1 MVSGRVRGYC
11 RCETSEKVVMNN
23 FYYNLLS
30 LLGFGVSLSCTVEY
44 GCPPEDYYEHVGEE
58 DDDNE

>member
-1 MVSGRVRGYC
+1 
-11 RCETSEKVVMNN
+11 MNK

>member
-1 MVSGRVRGYC
+1 
-11 RCETSEKVVMNN
+11 MNN

-58 DDDNE
+58 NDDNE